1 MPSWGIPIII
11 VIILMIILSG
21 FFSGTETVFA
31 SVNKIKLEK
40 KAKAG
45 GKKEKLAFELSNNY
59 ASLIS
64 TILIGNNLVN
74 NIASSLGAL
83 LMTTIWP
90 EHGETIAMVVI
101 TLSILIFGEI
111 IPKTIFNKFSLSLSI
126 VLAIPIKIVEKM
138 FKPLVF
144 IITKGIA
151 KISPIW
157 TPREDPEEEDTTD
170 DELINMVEEI
180 QEEGFIDDDTS
191 ELIQSAIE
199 FKDTTAHEIM
209 TPRVDIIAYNIEDDL
224 KEFLDNE
231 ESFTYSRI
239 IIYEET
245 IDNIIGFVSTRKLY
259 SQVLLTNEEV
269 DIKEIMTP
277 PLYVHKTK
285 SISSL
290 LKKFK
295 ETKTHIAV
303 VVDEFGGTLGI
314 VTLED
319 VLEEIVGEIWDETDE
334 IEEDF
339 IEKSDNEF
347 IIDGDMNIYDMFEE
361 VGLDEEELETDYE
374 TVGGWCTEVLDDF
387 PKKDDTFTFKNLKVT
402 VLAVDGVRV
411 ENVRVEKIEE
421 ENKEE

>member
-11 VIILMIILSG
+11 VIIVMIILSG

-74 NIASSLGAL
+74 NVASSLGAL

-90 EHGETIAMVVI
+90 EYGETIAMVVI
-101 TLSILIFGEI
+101 TLSVLIFGEI

-126 VLAIPIKIVEKM
+126 VLAIPIKIVEKI

-144 IITKGIA
+144 VITKGIA

-157 TPREDPEEEDTTD
+157 TPKEDPEEEDTTD

-209 TPRVDIIAYNIEDDL
+209 TPRVDIIAYNVEDDL

-259 SQVLLTNEEV
+259 SQVLLTDEEV

-285 SISSL
+285 SISGL

-402 VLAVDGVRV
+402 ILAVDGVRV

-421 ENKEE
+421 ESEEE